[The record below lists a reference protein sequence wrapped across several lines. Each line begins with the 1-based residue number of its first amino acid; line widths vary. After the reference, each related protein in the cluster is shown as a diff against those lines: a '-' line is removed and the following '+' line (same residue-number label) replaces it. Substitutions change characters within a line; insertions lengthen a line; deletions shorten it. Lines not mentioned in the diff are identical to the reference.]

1 MKKQRLI
8 FWGIFMVLLLTGG
21 MRNEAKAADVQD
33 TATIL
38 NMDGQWSR
46 DYWLTGAEDVH
57 YHKIVIPADGYF
69 SFKIMSYIDGWL
81 GGRCY
86 YELFSA
92 DLSEKYYDE
101 YVWGGTE
108 VSPKSASHYTSL
120 SKGTYI
126 LKIKVD
132 DGDSGKYKLQ
142 STYKNHYVNDFYA
155 VSYDSPQE
163 FAMGNS
169 ITGALT
175 ETDREDW
182 YRIKITKAGYYTFFC
197 KNYVDNSL
205 YYELYSADL
214 LSTIIDNHIYNADET
229 EPKTKQDDVFLE
241 AGTYY
246 IKVTGGLNATGR
258 YILSWDSL
266 TQSNCDHSYTEKN
279 ILSTYT
285 RRGYTL
291 YKCEKCGKAYKGEYT
306 AKKKLRRG
314 YISIYSSGGKGK
326 LYLQWGTVYDASGYQ
341 IRYCRN
347 KAMKKGVK
355 TKTVKGRSKY
365 KKTIKRLSRK
375 KKYYVQ
381 VRAYRKSGSKIIYG
395 KWSAKRCIRTK

>member
-8 FWGIFMVLLLTGG
+8 FGGIFMVLLLTGG
-21 MRNEAKAADVQD
+21 MRNVAKAADVQD

-69 SFKIMSYIDGWL
+69 SFKIMSYIDG
-81 GGRCY
+81 GCY
-86 YELFSA
+86 FDLFSA
-92 DLSEKYYDE
+92 DLSEKYWDDLN
-101 YVWGGTE
+101 VWGGTE
-108 VSPKSASHYTSL
+108 VSPKSDSYYTSL

-126 LKIKVD
+126 LKITTT
-132 DGDSGKYKLQ
+132 DSGKYKLQ
-142 STYKNHYVNDFYA
+142 STYKNYYVNDFNA

-163 FAMGNS
+163 FVMGDT

-182 YRIKITKAGYYTFFC
+182 YRIKISKTGYYTFFC
-197 KNYVDNSL
+197 KNYLDSF
-205 YYELYSADL
+205 YYTLYSSDL
-214 LSTIIDNHIYNADET
+214 LSTIIENGIYGADET
-229 EPKTKQDDVFLE
+229 EPKTKQDDVVLE

-246 IKVTGGLNATGR
+246 IKVTGWYTTGR

-266 TQSNCDHSYTEKN
+266 KQSNCDHSYTEKN

-291 YKCEKCGKAYKGEYT
+291 YKCEKCGKTYKGEYT

-326 LYLQWGTVYDASGYQ
+326 LYLQWNTIYDASGYQ

-375 KKYYVQ
+375 KKYYIQ